1 MKSLSILPLAFVA
14 VAALLGSCGGGGEE
28 EVATLA
34 VAFRLDEGS
43 PVMVAYIGDPAEDPF
58 QLPAGRYY
66 IEALD
71 QDDVLLSLGTVDIE
85 DGDAVDFPSSF
96 EAAGGVEDPEEAA
109 PLITLASFLI
119 DLELAKYESLEI
131 VTGGFSESPFDPS
144 VELDEADFQGLA
156 AMYEEIAAQE
166 DSVLGALDKIE
177 GRAEVSLRIPYVRF
191 PWAPAEDMKEV
202 RQAILGY
209 FIMIISETPRFKEA
223 GYAVPESIG
232 DVMIKT
238 AEEFGAQVH
247 EERKTPLN
255 SEGLL
260 DKKRKWEEYAKTV
273 GADLPGLQ
281 KKISSDLKQL
291 FPGLTS
297 EQLDDWTKAYVN
309 EIAEAVPE
317 LAKTTPALAATPTPT
332 PAPTPSPT
340 PTPETT
346 PTPAADIGW
355 IEGYVAE
362 MSEAWLDMGLS
373 GIDVA
378 VYADDLRQCLIQAM
392 QAGATREEAEA
403 DLCPF
408 WLFQPI
414 PTPEA
419 QETPTAEPEETP
431 PPEPTETPTAEPEET
446 PTPEATPSPTATP
459 TPEGQQVTAKGSFTH
474 LKPPLSERWKRT
486 ENSVTLNFNTAGGL
500 VTGNGRTVLHDF
512 EYDCDFWE
520 QYDFRGEYSAA
531 TGQFNG
537 TWESSWN
544 DECSTFGLVES
555 TGTWEATLA
564 GGTIV
569 GTAKFEGTEYATF
582 ELTVQG

>member
-1 MKSLSILPLAFVA
+1 MKRLSVLPLAFVA
-14 VAALLGSCGGGGEE
+14 LAALLGSCGGGGEE

-71 QDDVLLSLGTVDIE
+71 QDDVLLSLRTVDIE
-85 DGDAVDFPSSF
+85 DGDTVDFPPSF
-96 EAAGGVEDPEEAA
+96 EAAGGVADPEEAD

-131 VTGGFSESPFDPS
+131 VTGGFSETPFDPS

-202 RQAILGY
+202 RQAVLGY
-209 FIMIISETPRFKEA
+209 FTMIISETPRFKEA

-232 DVMIKT
+232 DVMIKA

-273 GADLPGLQ
+273 GADLPGLENE
-281 KKISSDLKQL
+281 ITSDLKQL
-291 FPGLTS
+291 LPGLTS

-317 LAKTTPALAATPTPT
+317 LAKRTPALAATPTPT

-378 VYADDLRQCLIQAM
+378 MYADDLRQCLIQAM
-392 QAGATREEAEA
+392 QAGATREEAEV

-419 QETPTAEPEETP
+419 EETPTAEPEETP
-431 PPEPTETPTAEPEET
+431 PPEPTETPP
-446 PTPEATPSPTATP
+446 PEATPTS
-459 TPEGQQVTAKGSFTH
+459 TPEGQKVRAEG
-474 LKPPLSERWKRT
+474 RWLQWYEEPSPGCEVKKN
-486 ENSVTLNFNTAGGL
+486 EMWLEFSLGGGSVTGQGHWVLSCETSCGTSTTQQDTEYGGTYSPDSNTFKGDWREEIKGDGYK
-500 VTGNGRTVLHDF
+500 VEGEVCTPQHHSWT
-512 EYDCDFWE
+512 E
-520 QYDFRGEYSAA
+520 QGH
-531 TGQFNG
+531 
-537 TWESSWN
+537 
-544 DECSTFGLVES
+544 
-555 TGTWEATLA
+555 WEATLE
-564 GGTIV
+564 GGVIRGSNELGGEV
-569 GTAKFEGTEYATF
+569 TF